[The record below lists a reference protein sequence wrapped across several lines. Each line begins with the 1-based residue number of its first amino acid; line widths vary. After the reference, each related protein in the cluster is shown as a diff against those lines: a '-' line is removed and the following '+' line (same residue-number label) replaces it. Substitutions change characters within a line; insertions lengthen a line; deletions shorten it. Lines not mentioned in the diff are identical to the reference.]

1 MNRAPRTRHRRPPR
15 RNPRQGLWLM
25 LAAALVAGAVAA
37 QTAATAA
44 ATTAHAP
51 ALQATE
57 IMAGLRGPW
66 DLAFA
71 PGGAMLFTEKCHGL
85 SVRLPD
91 GSVRRLFGNGPDYAL
106 LAADLFCQG
115 QSGVHGIAVDPGF
128 ASGRRFVYL
137 YSASNLSKD
146 PRANRVIRLAVAA
159 DWSRVSDRTDIVPD
173 IAFKEAAR
181 LGGPGAHSGGRL
193 RFGPDGFLWIT
204 TGDNHEPDLPQD
216 PKRLGGKVL
225 RVDTDGRA
233 APGNHAPA
241 GFDARIYTFGHR
253 NVQGIAFR
261 PAGPPGAGQAY
272 TTEHGPNHSDEVTA
286 LVAGGNGGW
295 DPRNRSGLNCR
306 DGYCGYAGTVK
317 TMPMTDTERFAQAIA
332 PVWNNQERS
341 EGMGPA
347 EFLSG
352 AAWGAWNGQLAI
364 GLMRAQRLDILML
377 DAGGKS
383 AGVVT
388 ADLPATRWR
397 SLVQGPEGALW
408 GSSDDGRILRVAPR

>member
-1 MNRAPRTRHRRPPR
+1 MNRALRTRQGQPPR
-15 RNPRQGLWLM
+15 GNPRHWLM
-25 LAAALVAGAVAA
+25 LATTLVAGAAAA
-37 QTAATAA
+37 QTAPTPA
-44 ATTAHAP
+44 ATSARAP
-51 ALQATE
+51 ALQVTE

-91 GSVRRLFGNGPDYAL
+91 GSLRRLFGNGPEYAL

-128 ASGRRFVYL
+128 ASGRRHVYL

-159 DWSRVSDRTDIVPD
+159 DWSRVSERTDIVPD

-233 APGNHAPA
+233 APGNNAPT
-241 GFDARIYTFGHR
+241 GFDARIYTYGQR

-261 PAGPPGAGQAY
+261 PAGQPGAGQAY

-306 DGYCGYAGTVK
+306 DGYCGYSGSVK
-317 TMPMTDTERFAQAIA
+317 TMPMTDTERFPQAI
-332 PVWNNQERS
+332 PPLWNNQERS

-377 DAGGKS
+377 DASGK
-383 AGVVT
+383 ATAVVT
-388 ADLPATRWR
+388 ADLPPTRWR
-397 SLVQGPEGALW
+397 SLVQGPDGALW
-408 GSSDDGRILRVAPR
+408 GSSDDGRIQRVAPR